1 MEVPAE
7 HILELTAKAR
17 QLADKR
23 TEAWHSIKLA
33 DGTPYDIEIMHRPRE
48 QRTYCYVYRPY
59 KDCFIDGAVD
69 NDKLY
74 DCAEINLAE
83 SRK

>member
-7 HILELTAKAR
+7 HIPQLTERAR
-17 QLADKR
+17 QLATKR
-23 TEAWHSIKLA
+23 TEAWHSITLE

-48 QRTYCYVYRPY
+48 QRTYCYVYHPY
-59 KDCFIDGAVD
+59 KECFGAGGVD

-74 DCAEINLAE
+74 DCVELNLTE
-83 SRK
+83 STQ